1 MFKSISMIFNTIT
14 EIFTAANVIARTGT
28 KYALQFEAE
37 ADIQLA
43 QKKALLLQ
51 TAELAEA

>member
-14 EIFTAANVIARTGT
+14 EIFTALNIIARTGT
-28 KYALQFEAE
+28 KYARQFEAE

-51 TAELAEA
+51 TPELAEA